1 MCIHIYLQH
10 ESAFKT
16 FYFEKIKKNFKH
28 MAFQSCPTLFNP
40 MDCNLLLIHGILQ
53 ARTLEWVAMPPP
65 GDFDNKGI
73 KPVSPGSPGLQVDS
87 LPTEPLGKPM
97 FHVGTTA
104 KY

>member
-16 FYFEKIKKNFKH
+16 FYFEKIFKNFKH
-28 MAFQSCPTLFNP
+28 MAFQSCPTLCNP
-40 MDCNLLLIHGILQ
+40 LDCSLLLIHGILQ
-53 ARTLEWVAMPPP
+53 ARTLEYVAMPPP
-65 GDFDNKGI
+65 RDFDNSGI
-73 KPVSPGSPGLQVDS
+73 KPVSPGSPRLQADS

-97 FHVGTTA
+97 FHVATTA